1 MRLQVAGEE
10 TYVYTGTKQ
19 WKPEQPWLLFI
30 HGAAN
35 DHSVWALQS
44 RYFAHHGW
52 NVVAPDLP
60 GHGLS
65 SGAALESV
73 EVIAQWCEELLNTCG
88 ALNLPSPLAILEN
101 AGTQGEGGGFA
112 FGASTHANATTLSPA
127 LPLGGREQK
136 LAIIGHS
143 MGSLIAIALAGN
155 LGPRCT
161 HLALLGSA
169 APMGVSDALLDAAKT
184 NADLAYKMIVSWSF
198 APSAHT
204 GGNKAP
210 GMWMTG
216 QSLALMRR
224 AKPGVL
230 HQDLLNCKSFGDK
243 ALHSAPQVSG
253 HVLTISAKNDL
264 MTPAKSVAPLIA
276 ALKANTNIRL
286 SQTTLN
292 DCGHSMMSERPEEVL
307 AALKGILQ

>member
-1 MRLQVAGEE
+1 MKLNVEGVE
-10 TYVYTGTKQ
+10 TYVYSGTKT

-52 NVVAPDLP
+52 NIIAPDLP
-60 GHGLS
+60 GQGLS
-65 SGAALESV
+65 SGASLASIEA
-73 EVIAQWCEELLNTCG
+73 IAKWCEKLLAACG
-88 ALNLPSPLAILEN
+88 ALNLPSPSGGGIE
-101 AGTQGEGGGFA
+101 GEGGGH
-112 FGASTHANATTLSPA
+112 ASNLSTSASATTLSPT
-127 LPLGGREQK
+127 LPPRGREHVSV
-136 LAIIGHS
+136 IGHS
-143 MGSLIAIALAGN
+143 MGSLAAIALAGN
-155 LGPRCT
+155 LGPRCS

-169 APMGVSDALLDAAKT
+169 APMGVSDALLDAAQNQT
-184 NADLAYKMIVSWSF
+184 DLAYKMIVNWSF
-198 APSAHT
+198 ASVAHS

-230 HQDLLNCKSFGDK
+230 HQDLLNCKSFGEK
-243 ALHSAPQVSG
+243 ALISAPQVCNK
-253 HVLTISAKNDL
+253 VLCVTARNDL

-276 ALKANTNIRL
+276 ALKTNANV
-286 SQTTLN
+286 QFQQQTLN

-307 AALKGILQ
+307 AGLKGFLQ

>member
-1 MRLQVAGEE
+1 MRLNVEGAE
-10 TYVYTGTKQ
+10 TYVYTGTKS

-52 NVVAPDLP
+52 NVIAPDLP

-65 SGAALESV
+65 GGALLASIEA
-73 EVIAQWCEELLNTCG
+73 IAAWCEKLLDTCG
-88 ALNLPSPLAILEN
+88 ADLLPSPRGG
-101 AGTQGEGGGFA
+101 GTEGEGGGVTSHSP
-112 FGASTHANATTLSPA
+112 GPSSANTLSPT
-127 LPLGGREQK
+127 LPAGGRE
-136 LAIIGHS
+136 LSIIGHS
-143 MGSLIAIALAGN
+143 MGSLAAVALAGH
-155 LGPRCT
+155 LGARCT
-161 HLALLGSA
+161 QLALLGSA

-184 NADLAYKMIVSWSF
+184 NPDLAYKMIVSWSF
-198 APSAHT
+198 APIAHT

-230 HQDLLNCKSFGDK
+230 HQDLLNCKSFGDN
-243 ALHSAPQVSG
+243 ALQFAPR
-253 HVLTISAKNDL
+253 VLGKVLCISANKDM

-276 ALKANTNIRL
+276 ALKANPNVKL
-286 SQTTLN
+286 TTHVLN

-307 AALKGILQ
+307 AALKGFLK

>member
-1 MRLQVAGEE
+1 MRLNVAGAD
-10 TYVYTGTKQ
+10 TYAYTGTKT

-65 SGAALESV
+65 GGALLTSIEAIARWCEALLES
-73 EVIAQWCEELLNTCG
+73 CG
-88 ALNLPSPLAILEN
+88 ANILPSPRGGGIE
-101 AGTQGEGGGFA
+101 GEGGEATFNS
-112 FGASTHANATTLSPA
+112 STTNNANALSPA
-127 LPLGGREQK
+127 LPPGGRG
-136 LAIIGHS
+136 LSIVGHS
-143 MGSLIAIALAGN
+143 MGSLAAVALAGN
-155 LGPRCT
+155 LGARCE
-161 HLALLGSA
+161 HLALLGCA
-169 APMGVSDALLDAAKT
+169 APMGVSDQLLDAAK
-184 NADLAYKMIVSWSF
+184 NQPDLAYKMIVNWSF
-198 APSAHT
+198 APIAHT

-224 AKPGVL
+224 AKAGVL
-230 HQDLLNCKSFGDK
+230 HQDLLNCKSFGDNSIQ
-243 ALHSAPQVSG
+243 SAPQVSG
-253 HVLTISAKNDL
+253 KVLCVSANKDL
-264 MTPAKSVAPLIA
+264 MTPAKSVAPLIS
-276 ALKANTNIRL
+276 ALKANSNVSLT
-286 SQTTLN
+286 THTLN

-307 AALKGILQ
+307 AALKGLLK

>member
-1 MRLQVAGEE
+1 MKMNVAGAQ
-10 TYVYTGTKQ
+10 TYVYTGTKT

-52 NVVAPDLP
+52 NVIAPDLP

-65 SGAALESV
+65 SGALLTSV
-73 EVIAQWCEELLNTCG
+73 EAIAAWCEQLLNACQRETI
-88 ALNLPSPLAILEN
+88 PQIEN
-101 AGTQGEGGGFA
+101 GKV
-112 FGASTHANATTLSPA
+112 S
-127 LPLGGREQK
+127 
-136 LAIIGHS
+136 IIGHS
-143 MGSLIAIALAGN
+143 MGSLVATALAGQ
-155 LGPRCT
+155 LGARCD

-169 APMGVSDALLDAAKT
+169 APMGVSDGLLDAAKSEP
-184 NADLAYKMIVSWSF
+184 DLAYKMIVNWSF
-198 APSAHT
+198 APVAHT

-230 HQDLLNCKSFGDK
+230 YQDLLNCKSFGDK
-243 ALHSAPQVSG
+243 SLQFAPQVSG
-253 HVLTISAKNDL
+253 KVLCVSANKDL

-276 ALKANTNIRL
+276 ALKGNSNVSLT
-286 SQTTLN
+286 THTLN

-307 AALKGILQ
+307 AALKGLLK

>member
-1 MRLQVAGEE
+1 MRLNVAGAD
-10 TYVYTGTKQ
+10 TYVYTGTKT

-60 GHGLS
+60 GHRLS
-65 SGAALESV
+65 GGALLTSIEA
-73 EVIAQWCEELLNTCG
+73 IARWCETLIDTCQ
-88 ALNLPSPLAILEN
+88 LEPLSLWER
-101 AGTQGEGGGFA
+101 GRGEGETGQKDQSNFA
-112 FGASTHANATTLSPA
+112 SAESFSLTPILPKSLSQ
-127 LPLGGREQK
+127 RERGP
-136 LAIIGHS
+136 ISVIGHS
-143 MGSLIAIALAGN
+143 MGSLAAVALAGN
-155 LGPRCT
+155 LGARCE
-161 HLALLGSA
+161 HLALLGCS
-169 APMGVSDALLDAAKT
+169 APMGVSDQLLDAAKT
-184 NADLAYKMIVSWSF
+184 QPDLAYKMIVNWSF
-198 APSAHT
+198 APTAHT

-224 AKPGVL
+224 AKAGVL
-230 HQDLLNCKSFGDK
+230 HQDLLNCKSFGDNS
-243 ALHSAPQVSG
+243 LQSAPQVSG
-253 HVLTISAKNDL
+253 KVLCVSANKDL

-276 ALKANTNIRL
+276 ALKANSNVNLATH
-286 SQTTLN
+286 TLN

-307 AALKGILQ
+307 AALKGLLK

>member
-1 MRLQVAGEE
+1 MKLNVAGVE
-10 TYVYTGTKQ
+10 TYVYTGTKT

-65 SGAALESV
+65 GGALLTSIEA
-73 EVIAQWCEELLNTCG
+73 IARWCETLLNTCD
-88 ALNLPSPLAILEN
+88 AVSSLEPLSPRER
-101 AGTQGEGGGFA
+101 GRGEGATSSSRFYSNEIQQP
-112 FGASTHANATTLSPA
+112 ASLTPTLPQ
-127 LPLGGREQK
+127 RERGP
-136 LAIIGHS
+136 ISVIGHS
-143 MGSLIAIALAGN
+143 MGSLAAIALAGN
-155 LGPRCT
+155 LSARCER
-161 HLALLGSA
+161 LALLGCA
-169 APMGVSDALLDAAKT
+169 APMGVSDALLDAAK
-184 NADLAYKMIVSWSF
+184 NQPDLAYKMIVNWSF
-198 APSAHT
+198 APIAHT

-224 AKPGVL
+224 AKAGVL
-230 HQDLLNCKSFGDK
+230 HQDLLNCKSFSDNS
-243 ALHSAPQVSG
+243 LQSAPQVSG
-253 HVLTISAKNDL
+253 KVLCVSGNKDL
-264 MTPAKSVAPLIA
+264 MTPAKSVAPLVA
-276 ALKANTNIRL
+276 ALKANSNVSLT
-286 SQTTLN
+286 THTLN

-307 AALKGILQ
+307 AALKGLLK